1 MPTGFTP
8 RNFTDTTGR
17 CDPSQDGRGE
27 EHQGVNVSQDVNVNE
42 DVNLNKQDVNVN
54 EDESLKSRQDLKVR
68 PDIGDGNG
76 TEDDQRTQGIGGR
89 NTSGTKRGGRER
101 TEDRDVQTQWKMRT
115 RNGTRTARKAT
126 GRPTCTQ

>member
-27 EHQGVNVSQDVNVNE
+27 EHQGVNVRQNVNVNE

-54 EDESLKSRQDLKVR
+54 EDENLKSRQDLKVR
-68 PDIGDGNG
+68 PDSHQPLP
-76 TEDDQRTQGIGGR
+76 EREQDQGQEKVG
-89 NTSGTKRGGRER
+89 RGGGGNRPDDHRE
-101 TEDRDVQTQWKMRT
+101 
-115 RNGTRTARKAT
+115 N
-126 GRPTCTQ
+126 

>member
-27 EHQGVNVSQDVNVNE
+27 EHQGVNVRQNANVNE
-42 DVNLNKQDVNVN
+42 DVNLNKQDVSVN

-68 PDIGDGNG
+68 PDRASPDFFN
-76 TEDDQRTQGIGGR
+76 
-89 NTSGTKRGGRER
+89 
-101 TEDRDVQTQWKMRT
+101 QWFDF
-115 RNGTRTARKAT
+115 G
-126 GRPTCTQ
+126 